1 MRLLAEE
8 QRWRAVRR
16 SIIIVVII
24 IGRDER
30 PQLLRPCRIAL
41 ELLRAQG
48 HRAAMEATEEEE

>member
-1 MRLLAEE
+1 
-8 QRWRAVRR
+8 VRR